1 MNHTIDTTAPANDHY
16 LGLAGAR
23 LLPTTASRLTQ
34 RHLATVIKAR
44 ALFCVHGDVGL
55 GKTFAIN
62 TSLRDL
68 APDNTLWLE
77 CRKGAPL
84 GTLRAALYRALAL
97 HGEPPAKGDAFD
109 QLLVQAF
116 AEQHRVLVCDE
127 AQGLTRSSLEY
138 LQTLWENRRTQLTV
152 ILAGGDNCL
161 QRIRSCSGLFSR
173 IPIYQQYQ
181 PLTPD
186 EVLAL
191 MPTYHALW
199 QNVAPDDLMWINDA
213 ACHGNF
219 RNWAKVTF
227 HIQDILEQHPE
238 TAWFS
243 RDTVRMVLSFLDS
256 SIRS

>member
-23 LLPTTASRLTQ
+23 ILPTIASRLTQ

-44 ALFCVHGDVGL
+44 ALFCIHGDVGL
-55 GKTFAIN
+55 GKTFALN

-68 APDNTLWLE
+68 APGNTLWLE

-84 GTLRAALYRALAL
+84 GTLRKALFRALAMP
-97 HGEPPAKGDAFD
+97 GDPPKGDELD
-109 QLLVQAF
+109 ELLREAF

-127 AQGLTRSSLEY
+127 AQGLTKNSLEY
-138 LQTLWENRRTQLTV
+138 LQTLWENKSTQLTV

-161 QRIRSCSGLFSR
+161 QRIRSCAGLFSR
-173 IPIYQQYQ
+173 ISIYQQYQ
-181 PLTPD
+181 PLTTD